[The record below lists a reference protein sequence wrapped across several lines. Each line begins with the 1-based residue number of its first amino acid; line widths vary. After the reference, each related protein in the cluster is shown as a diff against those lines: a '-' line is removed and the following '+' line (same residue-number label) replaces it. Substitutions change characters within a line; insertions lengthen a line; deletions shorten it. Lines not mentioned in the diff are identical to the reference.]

1 MCSPTS
7 FYGNVTTQFL
17 DRELSVVI
25 PRTVDEGALVTQ
37 SVSFAHSLDL
47 FPGNRI
53 I

>member
-1 MCSPTS
+1 MCSPTN
-7 FYGNVTTQFL
+7 FYENVTQFL

-25 PRTVDEGALVTQ
+25 TKTVEEGALVTQ
-37 SVSFAHSLDL
+37 SVSFSHSLDL